1 MAQNIFF
8 DIGFIVIISTL
19 FAYLARFLKQPLIP
33 AYVVAGIVL
42 GPVLG
47 FVTNVDVINNLSEI
61 GIAFLLFIVGLEIN
75 IGKLKDIGLVASL
88 GGVIQIAAVFVLTF
102 IVSVFMG
109 FFSTEAAYL
118 GLIVAFSSTMV
129 VVKLLSDKREIDTLH
144 GRIII
149 GILLLQDIA
158 AIFALSILSQQGF
171 SANALLL
178 SLSKGIL
185 VLLSSFFA
193 GRYMLPPL
201 LRYAAASQE
210 LLFIASISIAFLFS
224 MIINSI
230 GFSIAVGAFI
240 AGIVL
245 NVPYNVEIIGK
256 IKPLRDF
263 FSVLFFVSLGTQL
276 TLGNL
281 QNIISPIVTFI
292 LLVIVLK
299 PLIVMFLCSFFG
311 YSRRTSFL
319 SAISLAQISEFS
331 LILAAQGMILG
342 HITQDIFSMTVVLA
356 VATIVLS
363 TYFINYSDKIY
374 AKLASFLG
382 IFDKLTTTYKSLEYM
397 PSKMKNYV
405 VLCGYNRIG
414 YSIIKSLRRM
424 RKNHI
429 VVDFNPEVVKKLIA
443 EKVPCLYGDV
453 GDIEVL
459 ERLSFKDASMAISTV
474 PNKND
479 NLLLIHEAKKANLKV
494 VVFVTANQI
503 EEALELYNAGADY
516 VILPHFL
523 GGEHVSLILENFGSN
538 LSKLLANKI
547 SHVEELERRH
557 VLGHEHPVHQ

>member
-1 MAQNIFF
+1 MANIFF

-19 FAYLARFLKQPLIP
+19 FAYIARFLKQPLIP
-33 AYVVAGIVL
+33 AYVLAGVIL
-42 GPVLG
+42 GPLLG
-47 FVTNVDVINNLSEI
+47 FVTNMDIISNLSEI
-61 GIAFLLFIVGLEIN
+61 GIAFLLFIVGLEID
-75 IGKLKDIGLVASL
+75 IKKLKDIGLIASL
-88 GGVIQIAAVFVLTF
+88 GGAIQVAAVFVLAF
-102 IVSVFMG
+102 MASVFMG
-109 FFSTEAAYL
+109 FLTMESIYL
-118 GLIVAFSSTMV
+118 GLIIAFSSTMV

-158 AIFALSILSQQGF
+158 AIFALSLLSQSSL
-171 SANALLL
+171 SANLLLL
-178 SLSKGIL
+178 SLGKGLL
-185 VLLSSFFA
+185 VILLSYLA
-193 GRYMLPPL
+193 GKFILPPL
-201 LRYAAASQE
+201 FRYAASSQE
-210 LLFIASISIAFLFS
+210 LLFIASISVAFLFS
-224 MIINSI
+224 MLLNSI
-230 GFSIAVGAFI
+230 GFSIAVGAFL
-240 AGIVL
+240 AGIIL

-263 FSVLFFVSLGTQL
+263 FSVLFFVSLGMQL
-276 TLGNL
+276 TLSNL
-281 QNIISPIVTFI
+281 QNVINPIAMLI
-292 LLVIVLK
+292 LLVVVLK

-311 YSRRTSFL
+311 YSKRTSFL

-331 LILAAQGMILG
+331 LILAAQGLIFG
-342 HITQDIFSMTVVLA
+342 HITQEIFSMTVVLA

-363 TYFINYSDKIY
+363 TYFINYSDKLY
-374 AKLASFLG
+374 AKLASFFG
-382 IFDKLTTTYKSLEYM
+382 IFDRLATTYKSLEYL
-397 PSKMKNYV
+397 PRKMKNYV

-414 YSIIKSLRRM
+414 YSIIKSLKKM
-424 RKNHI
+424 KKNHV
-429 VVDFNPEVVKKLIA
+429 VVDFNPEIIKKMIA

-459 ERLSFKDASMAISTV
+459 ERLNFREASMVISTV

-479 NLLLIHEAKKANLKV
+479 NLLLIHEAKKAHAKV

-538 LSKLLANKI
+538 LRKLLANKI

-557 VLGHEHPVHQ
+557 VLGHEHPTHQ